1 MPYFGER
8 VGRHGGGQGGRHG
21 GRPCGRHGDQHE
33 GGHEY
38 FCAFSH
44 KENFAMRG
52 FGLVFLLPVRY
63 FTTGLK
69 EI

>member
-33 GGHEY
+33 GGHGGGRRAY
-38 FCAFSH
+38 
-44 KENFAMRG
+44 KWI
-52 FGLVFLLPVRY
+52 FLPDPGVSGVRSMGPGVCLTP
-63 FTTGLK
+63 F
-69 EI
+69 